1 MIAENT
7 EKGLVSA
14 KRMSQAMTLVPQLYQ
29 VKGQGESNDPQ
40 VELKMKGAGSEI
52 DYAIEI
58 GELLNSCHMNNVNE
72 LHVKLTW

>member
-1 MIAENT
+1 
-7 EKGLVSA
+7 
-14 KRMSQAMTLVPQLYQ
+14 MSQAMTLVPQLYQ

-58 GELLNSCHMNNVNE
+58 GKLCSIIVLLHM
-72 LHVKLTW
+72 